1 MNALK
6 LKPTEFTPE
15 VLLDAKNNKFE
26 ISGESRPEDTGEFYK
41 PILKWLDQYFSLR
54 YWKDD
59 QVKENSS
66 DIIFEFKF
74 EYFNSTSAKY
84 IMDILLKLEKF
95 LIEKKKVK
103 VCWYYEHNDIDMLE
117 SGERFASMVSVPFD
131 FIEL

>member
-6 LKPTEFTPE
+6 LKSTEFTPE
-15 VLLDAKNNKFE
+15 VLLDPKNNKFE

-41 PILKWLDQYFSLR
+41 TILKWLDQYFSLR

-59 QVKENSS
+59 QVKGNIS
-66 DIIFEFKF
+66 DMIFEFKF

-95 LIEKKKVK
+95 IIEKKKVK
-103 VCWYYEHNDIDMLE
+103 VYWYYEKNDIDMLE